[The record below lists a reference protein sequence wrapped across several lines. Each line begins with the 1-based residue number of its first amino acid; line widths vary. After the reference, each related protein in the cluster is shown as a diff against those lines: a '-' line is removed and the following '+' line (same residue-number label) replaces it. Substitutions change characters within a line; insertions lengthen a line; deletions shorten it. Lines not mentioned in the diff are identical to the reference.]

1 VKLVG
6 GANQLEGNVI
16 ALNPKT
22 GVFGPVCD
30 DGWNIQ
36 NVGDDFY
43 FGPEAYLEIT
53 CLIFKSFINFHHNFG
68 QSNGLSQI

>member
-1 VKLVG
+1 MFFSFLVKLVG
-6 GANQLEGNVI
+6 GANQLEGNVF

-36 NVGDDFY
+36 NVSYYYFY
-43 FGPEAYLEIT
+43 LTTVFNICSL
-53 CLIFKSFINFHHNFG
+53 CLF
-68 QSNGLSQI
+68 